1 MSNKPNPNRPRA
13 RRLVIA
19 EWETSQRDE
28 STIVLDL
35 GDAGEITIDPPY
47 FWSQRLPEGG
57 AKGMT
62 NEDFIRCIVG
72 DEQVDLWL
80 STGRT
85 MAQLD
90 AAFTEAQGLTS
101 GESGA
106 SSKS

>member
-47 FWSQRLPEGG
+47 FWSQRLEGRD
-57 AKGMT
+57 MRT
-62 NEDFIRCIVG
+62 MPTEEFIRCIVG
-72 DEQVDLWL
+72 EEQVALWE

-85 MAQLD
+85 IAQLD
-90 AAFTEAQGLTS
+90 RAFTEAQGLTS

>member
-19 EWETSQRDE
+19 DWETSQRDE
-28 STIVLDL
+28 STVVLDL
-35 GDAGEITIDPPY
+35 GDDGEIEIDPPY
-47 FWSQRLPEGG
+47 FWSQRLDG
-57 AKGMT
+57 KDTSKMST
-62 NEDFIRCIVG
+62 EDFIRCIVG
-72 DEQVDLWL
+72 EEQTDLWL

-90 AAFTEAQGLTS
+90 KAFTEAQGLTS